1 MGLLVHLTDGRTQR
15 RFTTLPEVRAVCPP
29 AFLVPGGEAY
39 SQAMLTTLLVIS
51 VLQFSPADA
60 PRLDTREPSSF
71 SLLAPAVAAPRAYGL
86 LSHEH
91 VPGRPARTSPFSVLR
106 LFGEFFTGFGSQLFV
121 GTGMWAV
128 EVVSLF
134 GATILSSA
142 FTGGRDTDVIL
153 GTGTHMM
160 ILVNGAV
167 LPLLSTI
174 PIWLI
179 ASTELGY
186 RHSFVWTW
194 LSGVAA
200 YGAFWAFQYAQPMR
214 HGGLELILWPTH
226 VASWLVVALA
236 QTVVVNLTK
245 ERGSVF
251 DSRAPST
258 ALLNVDGKRVSVGAP
273 LPVIAPD
280 VSRPGRIVSVF
291 SLAQGRF

>member
-1 MGLLVHLTDGRTQR
+1 
-15 RFTTLPEVRAVCPP
+15 
-29 AFLVPGGEAY
+29 
-39 SQAMLTTLLVIS
+39 MLTTLLVIS

-60 PRLDTREPSSF
+60 PRLESSDTFEPSSF

-86 LSHEH
+86 LGHEH
-91 VPGRPARTSPFSVLR
+91 QPGRPPRSSPFSVLR
-106 LFGEFFTGFGSQLFV
+106 LFAEFFTGFGTQLV
-121 GTGMWAV
+121 IGTGMWAV

-134 GATILSSA
+134 GATALSSA
-142 FTGGRDTDVIL
+142 FGNGEGTDTLI
-153 GTGTHMM
+153 GAGAHMM
-160 ILVNGAV
+160 ILINGAV

-186 RHSFVWTW
+186 SHSFTWTW
-194 LSGVAA
+194 LAGAAA
-200 YGAFWAFQYAQPMR
+200 YGAFWAFQYALPMR

-226 VASWLVVALA
+226 VMSWLVVAAA
-236 QTVVVNLTK
+236 QTLVVNLTK
-245 ERGSVF
+245 ERGGSMF

-258 ALLNVDGKRVSVGAP
+258 SLLNVHGERVSLGVP

-280 VSRPGRIVSVF
+280 VSRPGHVVSVF